1 MQNVTTATGL
11 GFISHFDSF
20 WTEWDLFK
28 YDGLHP
34 NKKVTKTLISNCIN
48 CIAFSLKWWSL
59 QQDPVQCFD
68 SALFSP
74 VYDSAGPADCN
85 FASLTYLSIPTRITE
100 KEMC

>member
-34 NKKVTKTLISNCIN
+34 NKKGTKKLISNCIN
-48 CIAFSLKWWSL
+48 CIAFSLK
-59 QQDPVQCFD
+59 
-68 SALFSP
+68 
-74 VYDSAGPADCN
+74 
-85 FASLTYLSIPTRITE
+85 
-100 KEMC
+100 